1 MPGDSVRPALTTN
14 GQETPE
20 WENGRPDPMTL
31 AQLLPVLA
39 GLFSLSLLFFGTS
52 GGYYDT
58 DAYDGN
64 GTAH

>member
-1 MPGDSVRPALTTN
+1 MPGDTVRPALTTN

-20 WENGRPDPMTL
+20 WEHGRPDPMTL

-39 GLFSLSLLFFGTS
+39 GLFSLSLLFFSTS

>member
-1 MPGDSVRPALTTN
+1 MG
-14 GQETPE
+14 ETD
-20 WENGRPDPMTL
+20 PDPMTL
-31 AQLLPVLA
+31 AKLLPVLA

-64 GTAH
+64 GSAH

>member
-1 MPGDSVRPALTTN
+1 
-14 GQETPE
+14 
-20 WENGRPDPMTL
+20 MTL
-31 AQLLPVLA
+31 AKLLPVLA
-39 GLFSLSLLFFGTS
+39 GLFSLTLLVFGTS

>member
-1 MPGDSVRPALTTN
+1 M
-14 GQETPE
+14 GQVVPE
-20 WENGRPDPMTL
+20 PMTL
-31 AQLLPVLA
+31 AKLLPVLA